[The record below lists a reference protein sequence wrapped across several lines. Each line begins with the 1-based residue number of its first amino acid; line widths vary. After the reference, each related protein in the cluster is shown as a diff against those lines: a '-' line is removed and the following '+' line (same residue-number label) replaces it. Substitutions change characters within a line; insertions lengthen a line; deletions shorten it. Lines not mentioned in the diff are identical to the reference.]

1 MCFKGPKLE
10 QPAPAPGPPTRD
22 EAAGTS
28 EADKERERLRKI
40 NASGRG
46 GTLLTGYAGLGA
58 PSDVEKKTLLGA

>member
-10 QPAPAPGPPTRD
+10 QPAANPTPPTRD

-40 NASGRG
+40 NAAGRG